1 MADIQE
7 KKLKDK
13 VLEAKKLK
21 EENLKNSNQKLDLMQ
36 LIAFKQGEEEYAM
49 NIDQIKEVVITP
61 NITKMPQTP
70 EYIKGVANIR
80 GNIIAIMDLEEKFGI
95 KTKEGNTDAAGK
107 NFTLVIES
115 EDLKVGILVK
125 EVPNTLAVSESDIDE
140 AVNVIH
146 SSNVDQNYITGIVK
160 IDDRLVILI
169 DVFKVVNEVDISTT
183 NKIAV

>member
-1 MADIQE
+1 MAEIQE

-13 VLEAKKLK
+13 VMEAKKSK
-21 EENLKNSNQKLDLMQ
+21 EEILKKSTQKMDLMQ
-36 LIAFKQGEEEYAM
+36 LVVFKQGEEEYAM

-80 GNIIAIMDLEEKFGI
+80 GNIIAILDLEEKFGI
-95 KTKEGNTDAAGK
+95 KSNDNNLNALGK

-115 EDLKVGILVK
+115 EDLKIGILVK

-169 DVFKVVNEVDISTT
+169 DVFRVVNEADISAT